1 MSIIY
6 DALKKVQPKTSGIK
20 KESVGAQPIKPKLI
34 RLVPAIYILIA
45 VVVLASVMV
54 KLFLHKQSKEAA
66 PILAAGNKASVVAIA
81 DKPPSIA
88 QRLPPEAGSSP
99 SEDLSTVTKKLPPLS
114 VSGIFLS
121 QGKYSA
127 LINNKEVGVG
137 DSIRGV
143 QIDRIDFDGVQIS
156 FEGSSWKLNYP

>member
-6 DALKKVQPKTSGIK
+6 DALKKVEPKTSDIK
-20 KESVGAQPIKPKLI
+20 KETVGPQPNKPKLI

-45 VVVLASVMV
+45 VVVLVLVVV
-54 KLFLHKQSKEAA
+54 KFFLHKQPKEA
-66 PILAAGNKASVVAIA
+66 ASVVAIA
-81 DKPPSIA
+81 DKAPSIA
-88 QRLPPEAGSSP
+88 QRLPPKQGSSP
-99 SEDLSTVTKKLPPLS
+99 SKDLPTVTKKPPPLS

-121 QGKYSA
+121 GGKYSA
-127 LINNKEVGVG
+127 LINNREVGVG